1 MNKKTFILSLIMISL
16 SSCGFFTGTNEDS
29 QKISQKEK
37 IRPDTSSDENP
48 EFSPPTVPG
57 EQKFSPFISPTDAHD
72 RTKNV
77 EGRNDPFGLI
87 PVGPIITIKPT
98 PAPKAPTP
106 PKVNP
111 SNQNESINQPKKTE
125 RKTPLNPHPT
135 PPQPTIRSE
144 PPLSPPPPQ
153 PVLAQGVTVTG
164 LIQVGDVTKIIVKAP
179 DEKYSRYVESGQYL
193 SNGQVLVKRIETEG
207 SNPMVVLEQLGIEVI
222 KQVGNKAI

>member
-16 SSCGFFTGTNEDS
+16 SSCGFFTGTNKDS
-29 QKISQKEK
+29 EKISQKEK

-98 PAPKAPTP
+98 APKASTPAPKA
-106 PKVNP
+106 
-111 SNQNESINQPKKTE
+111 S
-125 RKTPLNPHPT
+125 T

-144 PPLSPPPPQ
+144 PPLPPPPPQ

-222 KQVGNKAI
+222 KQVGNKAV